1 MCVYVC
7 VVVGSTGGDL
17 ELQPNASA
25 PLLRNSKARR
35 EWIEQEM
42 ELCSTSWQYQKV
54 NKTYIWSTFLHAVAR
69 VSLGVWWHKMATQQC
84 PAPSTGLLCA
94 LASHAIYT
102 ACA

>member
-1 MCVYVC
+1 MCSQQVLRTRLLSA
-7 VVVGSTGGDL
+7 GAAGADL

-54 NKTYIWSTFLHAVAR
+54 IGNLMFKLVHQHLDHCMTVFDSSMA
-69 VSLGVWWHKMATQQC
+69 GVLRRLQPYH
-84 PAPSTGLLCA
+84 
-94 LASHAIYT
+94 
-102 ACA
+102 